1 MRIPVSS
8 DIFNHFGKQYV
19 KYRGKM
25 QDFNPRYTNRGKE
38 REVVM
43 ADHSPSPVAGSE
55 KPARSFV
62 SRFLRYTVG
71 FLLLLLVVLVVGIYV
86 WKTLAV
92 RSLERQMEI
101 QRSEM
106 LVERD
111 RALNAQAKDM
121 LRLTA
126 LPLAWA
132 VRSEMMRG
140 NLDPVD
146 DYFRELIRKPGV
158 LLIALI
164 DKEDKVVLATN
175 RKLETQSA
183 VGLFSKAIREADD
196 IVIEDSESL
205 LRMGVPI
212 MSFNEKLGILVME
225 YHLQNPLASKL
236 QP

>member
-1 MRIPVSS
+1 
-8 DIFNHFGKQYV
+8 
-19 KYRGKM
+19 
-25 QDFNPRYTNRGKE
+25 
-38 REVVM
+38 M
-43 ADHSPSPVAGSE
+43 ADQSPSPVAGSE
-55 KPARSFV
+55 KPARTFF
-62 SRFLRYTVG
+62 SRFLRYAVG
-71 FLLLLLVVLVVGIYV
+71 FLLLLLVVLVAGMYV

-92 RSLERQMEI
+92 RSLERQMEV

-106 LVERD
+106 LVEQG
-111 RALNAQAKDM
+111 RALNAQAQKM

-164 DKEDKVVLATN
+164 NKEDKVVLATN

-183 VGLFSKAIREADD
+183 DGLFSKAIRDADD
-196 IVIEDSESL
+196 IVIEDSDPL
-205 LRMGVPI
+205 LRLGVPI
-212 MSFNEKLGILVME
+212 MSLNEKLGVLVMD
-225 YHLQNPLASKL
+225 YRLQNPLASK
-236 QP
+236 